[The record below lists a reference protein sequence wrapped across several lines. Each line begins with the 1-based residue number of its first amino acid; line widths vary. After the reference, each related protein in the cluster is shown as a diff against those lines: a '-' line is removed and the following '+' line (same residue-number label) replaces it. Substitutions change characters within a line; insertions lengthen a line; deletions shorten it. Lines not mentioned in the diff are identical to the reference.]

1 MQLSVNIRNLST
13 RSHTTASECGQPAI
27 TESLPRGSSFAR
39 FFGVARVLLTF
50 ICIQAYAE
58 DLSLTLPDSAYKGD
72 NISYS
77 LYCGLDESILL
88 ELKIGDHCVFSFDCS
103 DSRDGR
109 CNVSLMQRE
118 GYNCA
123 ALSIDH
129 RYYPVYKTKKI
140 SEQINPYYSQVSCI
154 SGTGC
159 SNNKCLR
166 CTYPR
171 TFCTMPN
178 EVGCARKK
186 CPDGHCVIRTVDYI
200 AYSHISFD
208 FRMPE
213 GSVTLSNFHCKKNTG
228 SSRTKI
234 ENFVIEDSSSSTITG
249 INIRCGEKGNPV
261 LTWQKIDPV
270 NIGFI
275 SVDLPGQIDSL
286 IRPASETE
294 LQILDFMESRS
305 LSSGLIKLKTIFFT
319 REGKKYGKEASVF
332 FNANSCN

>member
-13 RSHTTASECGQPAI
+13 RSHTNASECGRPTI
-27 TESLPRGSSFAR
+27 TAGLPRGSSFAR
-39 FFGVARVLLTF
+39 FFGVACVLLTF

-77 LYCGLDESILL
+77 LYCGLDESIQLD
-88 ELKIGDHCVFSFDCS
+88 LKIGDHCVFSFDCS
-103 DSRDGR
+103 NSRDGR

-140 SEQINPYYSQVSCI
+140 NSDYSQVSCV
-154 SGTGC
+154 SGDGC

-166 CTYPR
+166 CTYAQAY
-171 TFCTMPN
+171 CSIPN
-178 EVGCARKK
+178 EVGCPKKK
-186 CPDGHCVIRTVDYI
+186 CPKGHCVIKTVDYI
-200 AYSHISFD
+200 AHSHISFD
-208 FRMPE
+208 FTMPE

-249 INIRCGEKGNPV
+249 INISCGEKGNPV
-261 LTWQKIDPV
+261 LKWQKIDPA

-275 SVDLPGQIDSL
+275 SVDLPGQVDSL

-294 LQILDFMESRS
+294 LQILDFIESRS

-319 REGKKYGKEASVF
+319 REGKRYGKEASVF
-332 FNANSCN
+332 FNAGSCH